1 MNCQK
6 SSLKEF
12 FCWEIFSFQKRS
24 LWIDFPVWREEAT
37 KTEKVDNL
45 LAQLEEQRKAM
56 MHVRKPGD
64 FSSRS
69 VGSALVAFD
78 FSILS
83 DCGVVLERQV

>member
-1 MNCQK
+1 MD
-6 SSLKEF
+6 
-12 FCWEIFSFQKRS
+12 R
-24 LWIDFPVWREEAT
+24 FPCLREEAT

-69 VGSALVAFD
+69 VGQSVAFD

-83 DCGVVLERQV
+83 DCVVLERQVCECIK